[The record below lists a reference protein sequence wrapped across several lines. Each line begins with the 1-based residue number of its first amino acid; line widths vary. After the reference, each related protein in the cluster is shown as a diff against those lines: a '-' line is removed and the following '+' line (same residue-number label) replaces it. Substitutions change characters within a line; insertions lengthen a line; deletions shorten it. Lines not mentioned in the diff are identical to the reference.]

1 MRVEVEIE
9 SSSRPGVIHKVWLG
23 DPPTCS
29 CEAFQYGYRIC
40 RHIRQARIRVYK
52 EQKGKPDSAFRSI
65 ATAPT
70 ESPEPHKDDSLR
82 IDLRPDLIADDAQL
96 LTAVRTPGCHRLDV
110 HRLAVEVGQR
120 ERLTAL
126 GVRQWQVVPGR
137 TLGGRGGAHR
147 SSRRGR
153 A

>member
-82 IDLRPDLIADDAQL
+82 NAFEGMGLQERVDAI
-96 LTAVRTPGCHRLDV
+96 
-110 HRLAVEVGQR
+110 
-120 ERLTAL
+120 ERMAKRI
-126 GVRQWQVVPGR
+126 GV
-137 TLGGRGGAHR
+137 
-147 SSRRGR
+147 
-153 A
+153 